1 MKKSFIKSTFI
12 YTVVKYAALILGFLR
27 ELINAR
33 QLGPETFG
41 VLGNLLLI
49 LSYFL
54 YANFGTI
61 YAMTKE
67 CSILEKNKEKVNKI
81 INGTFSFLVILSG
94 LFLIGGMVY
103 LNIYKYS
110 PMGVYIFLV
119 CLIAIFDQFRL
130 YFTNYFRVKDNLRQI
145 NNIELIYHSLS
156 AVLTVL
162 LISKWGI
169 YGALIALL
177 IADIVTFISCV
188 KRVENLRLVADKE
201 VFIRLISVGIPL
213 LIYNLGFYILTTIDR
228 MFIIKFLSKEELGY
242 YTFAS
247 QIAKAT
253 LMFLNSVLFIYYPE
267 ALRKLNLENNL
278 SKDSI
283 IDEMKKLNG
292 MLEILGVLLT
302 IAGMILIVPFVNLL
316 MKQYVPSIV
325 IYRILVLSVIA
336 NQLCYFVSVFLLSN
350 NLQFKLVNLQV
361 VTSLI
366 AVAVQYAFIESKLGL
381 FGVSIGTLIINIFYS
396 LSQYF
401 ILCRILKIENYFK
414 FIYSSIGKY
423 IVFCAGSVIIFS
435 KIQRLE
441 LVVLGVLLIFSFLYI
456 REVKNLF
463 LQMKNLNNKRRTGH
477 DK

>member
-1 MKKSFIKSTFI
+1 MKKNFLKSTFI
-12 YTVVKYAALILGFLR
+12 YTIVKYAALILGFLR

-41 VLGNLLLI
+41 ILGNLLLI

-67 CSILEKNKEKVNKI
+67 CSILEKDKEKVNKI
-81 INGTFSFLVILSG
+81 INGTFSFLAILSG
-94 LFLIGGMVY
+94 VFLLGGAVY
-103 LNIYKYS
+103 LSISKYS

-119 CLIAIFDQFRL
+119 CIIAIFDQFRL
-130 YFTNYFRVKDNLRQI
+130 YFTNYFRIKDNLKQI
-145 NNIELIYHSLS
+145 NSIELIYHSLS
-156 AVLTVL
+156 AVLTVI
-162 LISKWGI
+162 LISKLGI

-177 IADIVTFISCV
+177 VADIATFISCV
-188 KRVENLRLVADKE
+188 KRVENLRFYIDKDI
-201 VFIRLISVGIPL
+201 FIRLISVGIPL

-228 MFIIKFLSKEELGY
+228 MFIIKFLSKEDLGY
-242 YTFAS
+242 YTFAN

-253 LMFLNSVLFIYYPE
+253 LMFLNSVLFIYYPQ
-267 ALRKLNLENNL
+267 ALRKLNLENN
-278 SKDSI
+278 SDKDSI
-283 IDEMKKLNG
+283 VREMKKLNVT
-292 MLEILGVLLT
+292 LEILGVLLT
-302 IAGMILIVPFVNLL
+302 IAGIVLIVPFVNIL
-316 MKQYVPSIV
+316 MKQYVSSIV
-325 IYRILVLSVIA
+325 IYRILVLSAIA

-366 AVAVQYAFIESKLGL
+366 AVVVQYAFIKSNLGL
-381 FGVSIGTLIINIFYS
+381 YGVSIGTLIINIFYS

-401 ILCRILKIENYFK
+401 ILCRVLRIENYLK

-423 IVFCAGSVIIFS
+423 IVFCIGSVIIFT

-441 LVVLGVLLIFSFLYI
+441 LVVLGVLLVFSFLYI
-456 REVKNLF
+456 RQVKKLF
-463 LQMKNLNNKRRTGH
+463 LQVKKLNNKRR
-477 DK
+477 